1 MKKSLFN
8 LTVFAICFTA
18 TLTAQTAGT
27 LTFSCNIP
35 TPTSPAPSTGGKAL
49 YAIWIENSAGLFI
62 KTKARY
68 VGSSTKDHLPTWA
81 VKSGGTLSN
90 ALAAGCNITDASTGA
105 TRSSATS
112 PTAFGMKSIIWDGKN
127 VSGTVNGVTVA
138 DGVYNVWVES
148 TWVDSGSNNHQEI
161 ASFSFTKGPIADHQ
175 TPAGDT
181 YINTVVLDWIPG
193 VAGLNEAALQNPEIT
208 IYPNP
213 TNGIFNIDFKKTNTI
228 KVLNTMGMV
237 VFEEKNENT
246 TSGTKHIDL
255 SNFANGIYIIN
266 VSNENGASNY
276 KVVLNK

>member
-1 MKKSLFN
+1 MKKQLLS
-8 LTVFAICFTA
+8 FTILSIA
-18 TLTAQTAGT
+18 FCNSIISQTAGT

-49 YAIWIENSAGLFI
+49 YAIWIEDNAGTFI

-90 ALAAGCNITDASTGA
+90 ALAAGCNVTDASTGA

-112 PTAFGMKSIIWDGKN
+112 PTAFGTKTIIWDGKN

-138 DGVYNVWVES
+138 DGVYKVWVES
-148 TWVDSGSNNHQEI
+148 TWVDSGSNNHQEL

-193 VAGLNEAALQNPEIT
+193 VAGLNEANINYPEVI

-213 TNGIFNIDFKKTNTI
+213 SNGIVNIDFKKTNNI
-228 KVLNTMGMV
+228 KVLNTMGMIV
-237 VFEEKNENT
+237 YEEKTDNAV
-246 TSGTKHIDL
+246 SGTKHIDL
-255 SNFANGIYIIN
+255 STFANGIYIIN

-276 KVVLNK
+276 KVILNK